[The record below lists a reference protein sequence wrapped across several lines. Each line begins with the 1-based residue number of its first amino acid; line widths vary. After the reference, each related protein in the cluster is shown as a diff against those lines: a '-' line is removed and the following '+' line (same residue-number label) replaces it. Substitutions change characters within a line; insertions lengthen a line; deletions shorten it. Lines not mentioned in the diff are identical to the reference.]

1 MSGIVIIGAASGKG
15 QDYIQA
21 ILDKPYDAKIV
32 AVVINKTMPKQVEE
46 WASKYQWKVI
56 RDGNVQELI
65 DTTTF
70 DTAII
75 SLPHDQHYA
84 ITKLLLKNGA
94 YVIKEKPLGMSLNES
109 MVYKQLIEDKKCVPM
124 YTTVQRSTHPLFLE
138 AKQDLALI
146 GTPTQFTYTYAFSLP
161 NKTSGWR
168 ADPDKCGGG
177 VVIDM
182 GYHALDVVNDFF
194 GYPTNIQSAFS
205 YKFPEFEDIKLE
217 DAAEITLDYDGFT
230 GKVLLDR
237 HAKERSERFEIVGE
251 KGKIV
256 LTPTSYELIL
266 DDVQNKKIEKTL
278 TKTDVI
284 HRMFEVALASNKDSE
299 KMQKQ
304 FDKNIDTMRMID
316 TIYTQKNHK

>member
-1 MSGIVIIGAASGKG
+1 MSSVVIIGAASGKG

-46 WASKYQWKVI
+46 WANKYQWKVI

-75 SLPHDQHYA
+75 SLPHDQHYT
-84 ITKLLLKNGA
+84 ITKLLLENGA
-94 YVIKEKPLGMSLNES
+94 YVIKEKPLGISVNEG
-109 MVYKQLIEDKKCVPM
+109 MVYKELIKEKKCVPM
-124 YTTVQRSTHPLFLE
+124 YTTVQRSTHPLFVE

-146 GTPTQFTYTYAFSLP
+146 GSPTQFTYTYAFSLP
-161 NKTSGWR
+161 NQTSGWR
-168 ADPDKCGGG
+168 ADLDKCGGG

-194 GYPTNIQSAFS
+194 GYPKDIKSAFS
-205 YKFPEFEDIKLE
+205 YKFPEFEKIKLE
-217 DAAEITLDYDGFT
+217 DAAEITLTYDGFT

-237 HAKERSERFEIVGE
+237 HAQERSESFEIVGE
-251 KGKIV
+251 KGKII

-266 DDVQNKKIEKTL
+266 GEVQSKKVAMSL
-278 TKTDVI
+278 TKTEVI
-284 HRMFEVALASNKDSE
+284 HRMFEVALASDKDGE

-316 TIYTQKNHK
+316 TIYDQKNRT